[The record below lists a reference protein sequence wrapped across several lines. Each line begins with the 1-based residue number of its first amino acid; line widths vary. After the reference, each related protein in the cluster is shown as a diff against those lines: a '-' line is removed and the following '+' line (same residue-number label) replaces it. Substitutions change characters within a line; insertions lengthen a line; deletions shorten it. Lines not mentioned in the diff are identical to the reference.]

1 MYRFALFLLILAS
14 FSTLVPAQDLAPL
27 PEKTEKKRFVLYAM
41 LTENTPVQL
50 SDGSKWEMDKGD
62 TFPVVMYKELQ
73 TKIILQLAGASFMIK
88 TDRVKVIEEKDLT
101 EVQLASY
108 RANVNNY
115 LESRAKKWKT
125 EQAK

>member
-1 MYRFALFLLILAS
+1 MHRFAFFILLLAT
-14 FSTLVPAQDLAPL
+14 FSTFAQAQ
-27 PEKTEKKRFVLYAM
+27 EKKRFVLYAT
-41 LTENTPVQL
+41 LVENTPVQL

-62 TFPVVMYKELQ
+62 TFPVVMYKEQQ
-73 TKIILQLAGASFMIK
+73 TKIILQLGGANFMIK

-101 EVQLASY
+101 ESQLATY
-108 RANVNNY
+108 RNNVSNY